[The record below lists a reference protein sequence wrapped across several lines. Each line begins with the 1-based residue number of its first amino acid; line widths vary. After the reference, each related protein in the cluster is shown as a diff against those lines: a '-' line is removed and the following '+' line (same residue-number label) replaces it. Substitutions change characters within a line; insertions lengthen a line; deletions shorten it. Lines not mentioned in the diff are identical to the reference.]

1 MFDLLIR
8 FSIRNRFFVLILAA
22 LLLSWGGWLAVQL
35 PVDVF
40 PDLNRPTVSV
50 MTEAGG
56 MSPEEV
62 EILVSRPIETAMNG
76 APGVER
82 VRSQSAP
89 GLSIV
94 WVEFG
99 WDVDIYRA
107 RQQVSERISEVTG
120 ELDGLS
126 PRLAPVSSIMGEIL
140 LVGLSSEEAEITG
153 MKLRSLAET
162 MVRPRLLAL
171 PGLSQVTAMG
181 GGLEELQVEVDPT
194 ALARFGLDLAAV
206 RAATAGAQGS
216 SSGGF
221 LERKSQEYLVRNLAR
236 TADPLQIG
244 ATVVA
249 MREGVP
255 IRLDQVATVARG
267 RGLMRGDAGVNG
279 KAAVIL
285 SIQKQPG
292 ADTLGLTTAVEKA
305 LAELG
310 PALGKGVEVTPLF
323 RQADFITA
331 AINNVEEALGEGVI
345 LVVLILLIFLLNLRT
360 TAITLTAIP
369 LSFVVS
375 ALVLKSMGMSV
386 NTMTL
391 GGLAV
396 AIGELVDDAIV
407 DVENVT
413 RRLRENACLQQ
424 PRPIAQVV
432 FEASREV
439 RNSIVY
445 STLLVA
451 LVFVP
456 LFSLSGIE
464 GRLFAPLGV
473 AYITAILASMAVS
486 LTVTPALCCW
496 LFGGPF
502 PKKMEMD
509 GVLVRHLKRL
519 DRKLLSFFLP
529 RPRLVIQTTLLLVGL
544 AAASVPL
551 LGSSFLPSFYEGTA
565 TLSLQAAPGTSL
577 GESNRLG
584 RLAELQLLQIPEV
597 ASVGRRT
604 GRAEQ
609 DEHAEG
615 VHSTE
620 IDVDFKPDGRPRTE
634 VLAEIRQRLGSLPG
648 LSLTVG
654 QPISHRLDHLL
665 SGVRAAIAVKL
676 FGTELGGLREAA
688 GRIALAMRPIPGMV
702 DVSVEPQVLV
712 PQLQVE
718 VRREEALRY
727 GIQPGLLSAELGAA
741 LGGSHVG
748 QVLDGVRRLD
758 LVVRYAAHWREDPSL
773 LAVTPIVLPDGRA
786 VPIGNVA
793 ELRLGS
799 GPNQIFHE
807 NAQRRVV
814 VSANTA
820 DRDVGSV
827 VQELREV
834 LKNVDLPEGSWIHI
848 DGSFES
854 QQAAS
859 RRIGLL
865 SLLSLAGMYTLLYA
879 HFRSHVLTLQVLLN
893 LPLALVGAVAAIW
906 ISGQPLS
913 VATLVGFITLCG
925 IASRNTILMI
935 SHYLHLAAEEG
946 EPFGPEL
953 VIRGSLE
960 RLVPVLMTALCAGLG
975 LVPLALAGGEAGKE
989 ILAPVAQVI
998 LGGLISS
1005 TLLDLFVT
1013 PTIFYHYGRAALEA
1027 TLKRRPDLVAEPA
1040 L

>member
-8 FSIRNRFFVLILAA
+8 FSIRNRFLVLLLAA
-22 LLLSWGGWLAVQL
+22 LLLAWGGWLASRL

-62 EILVSRPIETAMNG
+62 EILVTRPLETAMNG

-89 GLSIV
+89 GLSVI

-107 RQQVSERISEVTG
+107 RQQVAERMGEVSG
-120 ELDGLS
+120 ELEGLS
-126 PRLAPVSSIMGEIL
+126 PAVAPISSIMGEIL
-140 LVGLSSEEAEITG
+140 LVGLSSPVEQVPG
-153 MKLRSLAET
+153 MKLRSLADT
-162 MVRPRLLAL
+162 IVRPRLLAL
-171 PGLSQVTAMG
+171 PGISQVTAIG
-181 GGLEELQVEVDPT
+181 GGVEELQVEVDPT
-194 ALARFGLDLAAV
+194 ALARFGLDLAVV
-206 RAATAGAQGS
+206 RAAAAEAQGN

-236 TADPLQIG
+236 SADPEVVG

-249 MREGVP
+249 LRNGQP
-255 IRLDQVATVARG
+255 IRLDQVAHVGRG
-267 RGLMRGDAGVNG
+267 RAVMRGDAGVNG
-279 KAAVIL
+279 NPAVIL

-292 ADTLGLTTAVEKA
+292 ADTLALTGSVEAA
-305 LAELG
+305 LGELA
-310 PALGKGVEVTPLF
+310 PALGAGVEVTPLF
-323 RQADFITA
+323 RQADFIA
-331 AINNVEEALGEGVI
+331 AAVQNVEDALQEGVI
-345 LVVLILLIFLLNLRT
+345 LVVLILLIFLMNLRT

-375 ALVLKSMGMSV
+375 ALVLKAMGMSV

-407 DVENVT
+407 DVENVY
-413 RRLRENACLQQ
+413 RRLRENAQSAQ
-424 PRPIAQVV
+424 PRPVVQVV

-486 LTVTPALCCW
+486 LTVTPALCTW
-496 LFGGPF
+496 LLGGQGAL
-502 PKKMEMD
+502 KEEVE
-509 GVLVRHLKRL
+509 GRLVRSLKQL
-519 DRKLLSFFLP
+519 DRRLLTFFLP
-529 RPRLVIQTTLLLVGL
+529 RPRLVILTTFLMVGL
-544 AAASVPL
+544 AAASVPF
-551 LGSSFLPSFYEGTA
+551 LGNSFLPTFYEGTA

-584 RLAELQLLQIPEV
+584 RLAELQLLEIPEV
-597 ASVGRRT
+597 AAVGRRT

-620 IDVDFKPDGRPRTE
+620 IDVDFTEGGRPRTE

-688 GRIALAMRPIPGMV
+688 GRIAEAMRPIPGM
-702 DVSVEPQVLV
+702 
-712 PQLQVE
+712 
-718 VRREEALRY
+718 
-727 GIQPGLLSAELGAA
+727 
-741 LGGSHVG
+741 
-748 QVLDGVRRLD
+748 
-758 LVVRYAAHWREDPSL
+758 
-773 LAVTPIVLPDGRA
+773 
-786 VPIGNVA
+786 
-793 ELRLGS
+793 
-799 GPNQIFHE
+799 
-807 NAQRRVV
+807 
-814 VSANTA
+814 
-820 DRDVGSV
+820 
-827 VQELREV
+827 
-834 LKNVDLPEGSWIHI
+834 
-848 DGSFES
+848 
-854 QQAAS
+854 
-859 RRIGLL
+859 
-865 SLLSLAGMYTLLYA
+865 
-879 HFRSHVLTLQVLLN
+879 
-893 LPLALVGAVAAIW
+893 
-906 ISGQPLS
+906 
-913 VATLVGFITLCG
+913 
-925 IASRNTILMI
+925 
-935 SHYLHLAAEEG
+935 
-946 EPFGPEL
+946 
-953 VIRGSLE
+953 
-960 RLVPVLMTALCAGLG
+960 
-975 LVPLALAGGEAGKE
+975 
-989 ILAPVAQVI
+989 
-998 LGGLISS
+998 
-1005 TLLDLFVT
+1005 
-1013 PTIFYHYGRAALEA
+1013 
-1027 TLKRRPDLVAEPA
+1027 
-1040 L
+1040 